1 MREVKFNLE
10 GKIAVDLTM
19 SPEVTE
25 KEELEMFN
33 N

>member
-1 MREVKFNLE
+1 MKEVKFHVE
-10 GKIAVDLTM
+10 GEIAVDLTM
-19 SPEVTE
+19 SPEVRE